1 MTRDTLPPG
10 EVERM
15 FDRIAG
21 PYDLMNRVMTAGLD
35 RRWRALAAAGDRARP
50 RRQRA
55 RRLLRHGRSR
65 RSRWRGSSGEAG
77 R

>member
-10 EVERM
+10 EVQRM

-21 PYDLMNRVMTAGLD
+21 PYDTMNRVMTAGLD
-35 RRWRALAAAGDRARP
+35 RRWRELAAAGDRARP
-50 RRQRA
+50 RRERA
-55 RRLLRHGRSR
+55 RRLLRDGRSR
-65 RSRWRGSSGEAG
+65 RSPWHGSSDAAG